1 MVAERNIAPLAASS
15 GSPRLEV
22 ENARLK
28 ETVNNLDKKFNDL
41 GDTIAWMIT
50 DLDLAKGGIRIFNC
64 QHENFRDSES

>member
-1 MVAERNIAPLAASS
+1 MVAGRNAAPLAASS
-15 GSPRLEV
+15 GSSRLEV

-28 ETVNNLDKKFNDL
+28 ETVNSLDKKFNDL
-41 GDTIAWMIT
+41 GDTIAWMVT